1 MGLFSVSRLLAD
13 KALRIH
19 PAGFVIS
26 GLRGRRL
33 HGVLLCTA
41 AAITALALV
50 LIEFRSSWLQSFIF
64 SAIAH
69 RMTFAPAAGP
79 SGAIRYTRTGPYD
92 ERLGYSRIPEFI
104 ARTSHRGYGIAA
116 QARDS
121 KLYLTATNL
130 GVFPIY
136 REKDQAGLQIV
147 DREGEPFY
155 EFGDPERAY
164 REYSEIPEVVVDTLL
179 FAENRAMLDSH
190 HPNRNPAIEWLRL
203 SHAIFDYGVHAVN
216 PHHQVIGASTLATQ
230 LEKMR
235 HSPRGRTRSAAE
247 KARQMLS
254 ASLRAYQDGR
264 HTLEAQQRI
273 VRDYLN
279 SLPLAAAPG
288 HGEVTGLGD
297 GLEAWYDSDF
307 GAVNRLLKTPA
318 DDLDL
323 AQRSQQARAYR
334 QVISLLLAARAPFR
348 YLLLQPDALAE
359 ETNRYLRALCRAG
372 VISTELRDFALR
384 ERLVVRATPPAA
396 TPDFVDHK
404 ARDLVRGRLLPLLG
418 LDKTY
423 ALDRLDLS
431 VRTTIDATAQ
441 QNVTQYLRRLTDP
454 SQVAKL
460 RQHRLLA
467 QSDPRS
473 VIYSF
478 TLYERGPGL
487 NLLRVQADNYDQP
500 LNINEGTKLELGSTA
515 KLRTLINYLQII
527 EQLHGEYAHAS
538 AQQLAAAARIRDD
551 PLMAWAAGYLF
562 TARDNGLQPML
573 EAALDRRYSA
583 SPAEGFFT
591 AGGLHHFRNFE
602 SSDNS
607 RIVTVREAFERSV
620 NLVFIRLMRDIERY
634 YLSRTLQQAPG
645 VLSDHG
651 NPARRQYLA
660 RFADQEGRVFLS
672 QFYRRYAGLS
682 SDDALQKRVR
692 SMRPSARRLA
702 VVYRSVQPE
711 ASLQEF
717 STFLRAYLP
726 LTPLPDRKLAALYEK
741 YAVDKF
747 NLADRGYLARVHPL
761 ELWLLR
767 YLRHHPGATLAEA
780 VNASANERQQAY
792 SWLFRTRHQRA
803 QDLRIRILLEADA
816 FKEINRAWSRVGYPF
831 EQLVPSYATAIGVSG
846 DTPRALAELM
856 GIIVSDGVRY
866 PSTAIQQLRFAE
878 GTPME
883 TVLQRQPAAGERVLS
898 GEIAVLVRQELVR
911 VVENGT
917 ARRARGGLVMSDG
930 AVIPLGGKTGTGDN
944 RVKVAGPGG
953 RSVESRVTNRT
964 AAFVFMIDDR
974 FFGTV
979 MVFVPGRVASQY
991 EFTSS
996 LAVQVFKDLQPALKQ
1011 LMDHQNSRKPR
1022 GATMR

>member
-1 MGLFSVSRLLAD
+1 
-13 KALRIH
+13 
-19 PAGFVIS
+19 
-26 GLRGRRL
+26 
-33 HGVLLCTA
+33 VLLSTA

-50 LIEFRSSWLQSFIF
+50 LIEFRSSELQSVVF

-104 ARTSHRGYGIAA
+104 ERTSHQGYGIAA

-121 KLYLTATNL
+121 TLYLTATDL
-130 GVFPIY
+130 GVFPVY

-147 DREGEPFY
+147 DREGKPFY
-155 EFGDPERAY
+155 EFRDPERAY
-164 REYSEIPEVVVDTLL
+164 NEYSEIPEVVVDTLL
-179 FAENRAMLDSH
+179 FTENRAMLDLQ
-190 HPNRNPAIEWLRL
+190 HPNRNPAIEWPRL

-216 PHHQVIGASTLATQ
+216 PHHHVIGASTLATQ

-235 HSPRGRTRSAAE
+235 HSPRGRTPSAAE

-264 HTLEAQQRI
+264 HTLVAQQRI
-273 VRDYLN
+273 IRDYLN
-279 SLPLAAAPG
+279 SVPLAAAPG

-297 GLEAWYDSDF
+297 GLEIWYKADF
-307 GAVNRLLKTPA
+307 GAVNQLLKAPLN
-318 DDLDL
+318 DLDMV
-323 AQRSQQARAYR
+323 QRRQQARAYR
-334 QVISLLLAARAPFR
+334 EVVSLLLAARAPFR
-348 YLLLQPDALAE
+348 YLVLQPDTLAE
-359 ETNRYLRALCRAG
+359 ETNRYLRVLCQAG
-372 VISTELRDFALR
+372 VISTELRDLALR
-384 ERLVVRATPPAA
+384 ERLVLRASLSTA

-404 ARDLVRGRLLPLLG
+404 ARDLVRGRMLPLLG

-431 VRTTIDATAQ
+431 VRATIDAAAQ

-478 TLYERGPGL
+478 TLYERGRGL
-487 NLLRVQADNYDQP
+487 NLLRVQADNYNQP

-515 KLRTLINYLQII
+515 KLRTLVNYLQII
-527 EQLHGEYAHAS
+527 EQLNEKYGHAS
-538 AQQLAAAARIRDD
+538 AAELAAVARTRDD
-551 PLMAWAAGYLF
+551 PLTAWAAGYLL

-602 SSDNS
+602 PSDNG

-634 YLSRTLQQAPG
+634 YMSRTLQQAPR
-645 VLSDHG
+645 VLSDPA
-651 NPARRQYLA
+651 NPARREYLA

-672 QFYRRYAGLS
+672 RFYRRYAGLS
-682 SDDALQKRVR
+682 SDEALQKRVR
-692 SMRPSARRLA
+692 SMHPSARRLA
-702 VVYRSVQPE
+702 VVYRSVRPE

-717 STFLRAYLP
+717 AAFLRTYLP
-726 LTPLPDRKLAALYEK
+726 SMPLSDWRLAVLYEK
-741 YAVDKF
+741 YAFDKF
-747 NLADRGYLARVHPL
+747 NLADRGYLARMHPL
-761 ELWLLR
+761 ELWLLW
-767 YLRHHPGATLAEA
+767 YLRQHPGATLAEA

-792 SWLFRTRHQRA
+792 SWLFRTRHKKA
-803 QDLRIRILLEADA
+803 QDRRIRILLEADA
-816 FKEINRAWSRVGYPF
+816 LKEINRAWRRLGYPF
-831 EQLVPSYATAIGVSG
+831 ERLVPSYATAIGVSG
-846 DTPRALAELM
+846 DTPGALAELM
-856 GIIVSDGVRY
+856 GIIVNDGVRY

-883 TVLQRQPAAGERVLS
+883 TVLQRRPGTGERVLS
-898 GEIAVLVRQELVR
+898 GEIAALIRQELIR

-917 ARRARGGLVMSDG
+917 ARRARGGFVTSEG
-930 AVIPLGGKTGTGDN
+930 TVIPLGGKTGTGDN
-944 RVKVAGPGG
+944 RVKVAGSGG
-953 RSVESRVTNRT
+953 RWVESRATNRT
-964 AAFVFMIDDR
+964 AAFVFMVGDR

-979 MVFVPGRVASQY
+979 MVFVPGRVASKY

-1011 LMDHQNSRKPR
+1011 LDH
-1022 GATMR
+1022 

>member
-1 MGLFSVSRLLAD
+1 MGLASASRLLAD
-13 KALRIH
+13 KALRTH
-19 PAGFVIS
+19 PAGFVVS

-33 HGVLLCTA
+33 HGVPLYTA
-41 AAITALALV
+41 AAIAALALL
-50 LIEFRSSWLQSFIF
+50 LIEFRSSWLQSSVF

-79 SGAIRYTRTGPYD
+79 SGAIRYPRTGPYD
-92 ERLGYSRIPEFI
+92 ERLGYSRIPQFI
-104 ARTSHRGYGIAA
+104 ERTSHQGYGIAA

-121 KLYLTATNL
+121 KLYLTVTDL
-130 GVFPIY
+130 GVFPIH

-147 DREGEPFY
+147 DQEGKPFY
-155 EFGDPERAY
+155 EFRDPEQAY

-179 FAENRAMLDSH
+179 FTENRAMLDPH
-190 HPNRNPAIEWLRL
+190 HPNRNPAIEWPRL

-297 GLEAWYDSDF
+297 GLGIWYDSDF
-307 GAVNRLLKTPA
+307 GAVNRLLKTSPN
-318 DDLDL
+318 DLDL
-323 AQRSQQARAYR
+323 VQRRQQARAYR

-348 YLLLQPDALAE
+348 YLLLQPEALAE
-359 ETNRYLRALCRAG
+359 ETNRYLRVLCWAG

-384 ERLVVRATPPAA
+384 ERLDLRATPPA
-396 TPDFVDHK
+396 TSPDFVSHK
-404 ARDLVRGRLLPLLG
+404 ARDLVCGQLLPLLG

-441 QNVTQYLRRLTDP
+441 KNVTEYLRRLTDP

-478 TLYERGPGL
+478 TLYERGSGL
-487 NLLRVQADNYDQP
+487 NLLRVQTDNYNQP

-515 KLRTLINYLQII
+515 KLRTLVNYLQII
-527 EQLHGEYAHAS
+527 AQLHGEYADAS
-538 AQQLAAAARIRDD
+538 DHELAAVARVRDD
-551 PLMAWAAGYLF
+551 PLTAWAAAYLLA
-562 TARDNGLQPML
+562 ARDNGLQPML

-634 YLSRTLQQAPG
+634 YLSRTLQQTPG
-645 VLSDHG
+645 VLSDPA
-651 NPARRQYLA
+651 NPARREYLA

-672 QFYRRYAGLS
+672 RFYRRYAGLS
-682 SDDALQKRVR
+682 SDEALKMRVR
-692 SMRPSARRLA
+692 TMHPSARRLA
-702 VVYRSVQPE
+702 VVYRSVRPQ

-717 STFLRAYLP
+717 TTFLRSYLP
-726 LTPLPDRKLAALYEK
+726 ATALPDRKLAALYEK

-761 ELWLLR
+761 ELWLLWYFR
-767 YLRHHPGATLAEA
+767 QHSGASFAEA
-780 VNASANERQQAY
+780 VNASANERRQAY
-792 SWLFRTRHQRA
+792 SWLFRTRHKKA

-831 EQLVPSYATAIGVSG
+831 ERLVPSYATAIGVSG

-856 GIIVSDGVRY
+856 GIIVNDGVRY
-866 PSTAIQQLRFAE
+866 PSAAIQQLRFAE

-898 GEIAVLVRQELVR
+898 SEIAALVRRELIR

-917 ARRARGGLVMSDG
+917 ARRARGGFVTSDG

-953 RSVESRVTNRT
+953 RWVESRATNRT
-964 AAFVFMIDDR
+964 AAFVFMIGDR

-979 MVFVPGRVASQY
+979 MVFVPGRTASEY

-1011 LMDHQNSRKPR
+1011 LIDQ
-1022 GATMR
+1022 

>member
-1 MGLFSVSRLLAD
+1 MSLSSASRLLPD
-13 KALRIH
+13 KELRIH
-19 PAGFVIS
+19 PAGFVVS
-26 GLRGRRL
+26 GLRVRRFQA
-33 HGVLLCTA
+33 VLLCIA

-50 LIEFRSSWLQSFIF
+50 LIEFRFSWVQSLVF
-64 SAIAH
+64 SVIAH

-104 ARTSHRGYGIAA
+104 ERTGRQGYGIAA

-121 KLYLTATNL
+121 SLYLTATDL

-136 REKDQAGLQIV
+136 REKNQAGLQIV
-147 DREGEPFY
+147 DQKGKPFY
-155 EFGDPERAY
+155 EFRDPERAY
-164 REYSEIPEVVVDTLL
+164 REYAEIPEVVVDTLL
-179 FAENRAMLDSH
+179 FTENRAMLDQH
-190 HPNRNPAIEWLRL
+190 HPNRNPAIEWPRL
-203 SHAIFDYGVHAVN
+203 AHAILDYGVHAVN

-297 GLEAWYDSDF
+297 GLEIWYDSDF
-307 GAVNRLLKTPA
+307 GAVNRLLKTPPY
-318 DDLDL
+318 DLDL
-323 AQRSQQARAYR
+323 VQRRQQARAYR

-348 YLLLQPDALAE
+348 YLLLQPDVLAE
-359 ETNRYLRALCRAG
+359 ETNRYLRLLCRAG
-372 VISTELRDFALR
+372 VISTGLRDLALR
-384 ERLVVRATPPAA
+384 ERLVLRAALPAA
-396 TPDFVDHK
+396 TPDFVDQK
-404 ARDLVRGRLLPLLG
+404 ARDLVRGKLLSLLG

-423 ALDRLDLS
+423 TLDRLDLS

-487 NLLRVQADNYDQP
+487 NLLRVQTDNYNQP

-515 KLRTLINYLQII
+515 KLRTLINYLQIV
-527 EQLHGEYAHAS
+527 EQLHGRYRHAS
-538 AQQLAAAARIRDD
+538 AQGPAAAARIRND
-551 PLMAWAAGYLF
+551 PLTAWATKYLL

-583 SPAEGFFT
+583 SPKERFFT

-620 NLVFIRLMRDIERY
+620 NLVFIRLMQDIERY
-634 YLSRTLQQAPG
+634 YLVRTLQQTPR
-645 VLSDHG
+645 VLSDPA

-660 RFADQEGRVFLS
+660 RFADREGRVFLS
-672 QFYRRYAGLS
+672 RFYRRYAGLS
-682 SDDALQKRVR
+682 ADDALKKRVR
-692 SMRPSARRLA
+692 SMHPSARSLA
-702 VVYRSVQPE
+702 VVYRSVRPA

-717 STFLRAYLP
+717 TTFLRTSLP
-726 LTPLPDRKLAALYEK
+726 ATSLPGRELAAFYEK

-747 NLADRGYLARVHPL
+747 DLADRGYLARVHPL
-761 ELWLLR
+761 ELWLLS
-767 YLRHHPGATLAEA
+767 YLGQHPGATFAEA
-780 VNASANERQQAY
+780 VNASANERQQVY
-792 SWLFRTRHQRA
+792 SWLFRTRHKRA
-803 QDLRIRILLEADA
+803 QDLRIRVLLEEDA
-816 FKEINRAWSRVGYPF
+816 FKEINCAWIRVGYPF

-856 GIIVSDGVRY
+856 GIIVNEGVRY
-866 PSTAIQQLRFAE
+866 PSAAIQQLRFAE
-878 GTPME
+878 GSPME
-883 TVLQRQPAAGERVLS
+883 TVLQRQPAAGEQVLS
-898 GEIAVLVRQELVR
+898 GEIAALVRQELIR

-917 ARRARGGLVMSDG
+917 GRRARGGLVTSEG
-930 AVIPLGGKTGTGDN
+930 TVIPLGGKTGTGDN

-953 RSVESRVTNRT
+953 RWVESRATNRT
-964 AAFVFMIDDR
+964 AAFVFMIGHR

-979 MVFVPGRVASQY
+979 MVFVPGRAASDY

-1011 LMDHQNSRKPR
+1011 LIDH
-1022 GATMR
+1022 

>member
-1 MGLFSVSRLLAD
+1 MGPSSASRLLAD
-13 KALRIH
+13 EALRIH
-19 PAGFVIS
+19 PTEFLVS
-26 GLRGRRL
+26 GLRSRRF
-33 HGVLLCTA
+33 HRVLLYTA
-41 AAITALALV
+41 AAITALTLLV
-50 LIEFRSSWLQSFIF
+50 IEFRSSWLQSLVF
-64 SAIAH
+64 SAIVH
-69 RMTFAPAAGP
+69 RMTFAPASGP
-79 SGAIRYTRTGPYD
+79 SAAIRYTRTGPYD

-104 ARTSHRGYGIAA
+104 ERTSHQGYGIAA

-121 KLYLTATNL
+121 KLCLTATDL

-136 REKDQAGLQIV
+136 REKGQAGLQIV
-147 DREGEPFY
+147 DRQGKPFY
-155 EFGDPERAY
+155 EFRDPERAY
-164 REYSEIPEVVVDTLL
+164 REESEIPKVVVDTLL
-179 FAENRAMLDSH
+179 FTENRAMLRPQ
-190 HPNRNPAIEWLRL
+190 HPYRNPAIEWPRL
-203 SHAIFDYGVHAVN
+203 AHAIFDYGVHAVN
-216 PHHQVIGASTLATQ
+216 PHHHVIGASTLATQ

-235 HSPRGRTRSAAE
+235 HSPRGRTPSAAE

-264 HTLEAQQRI
+264 HTLVAQQRT

-297 GLEAWYDSDF
+297 GLETWYDSDF
-307 GAVNRLLKTPA
+307 GTVNQLLKAPSN
-318 DDLDL
+318 DLDIV
-323 AQRSQQARAYR
+323 QRRQQARAYR
-334 QVISLLLAARAPFR
+334 QVVSLLLAARTPFR
-348 YLLLQPDALAE
+348 YLVLQPYALAE
-359 ETNRYLRALCRAG
+359 ETNRYLRVLCQAG
-372 VISTELRDFALR
+372 VISTELRELALR
-384 ERLVVRATPPAA
+384 ERLVLRASPSAA

-404 ARDLVRGRLLPLLG
+404 ARDVVRGTLLPLLG

-431 VRTTIDATAQ
+431 VRTTIDAAAQ

-454 SQVAKL
+454 GQVAKL

-478 TLYERGPGL
+478 TLYERGSGL
-487 NLLRVQADNYDQP
+487 NLLRVQTDNYNQP

-515 KLRTLINYLQII
+515 KLRTLVNYLQII

-538 AQQLAAAARIRDD
+538 AQELAAVARIRDD
-551 PLMAWAAGYLF
+551 PLTAWAAAYLL

-634 YLSRTLQQAPG
+634 YTSRTLQATPG
-645 VLSDHG
+645 ILSDPA
-651 NPARRQYLA
+651 NLARREYLA

-672 QFYRRYAGLS
+672 RFYRRYAGLS
-682 SDDALQKRVR
+682 SDDALKKRVR
-692 SMRPSARRLA
+692 SMHPSARRLA
-702 VVYRSVQPE
+702 VVYRSVRPE

-717 STFLRAYLP
+717 TTFLRTYLP
-726 LTPLPDRKLAALYEK
+726 ATSLPDRKLAALYEK
-741 YAVDKF
+741 YAVDRF

-761 ELWLLR
+761 ELWLLW
-767 YLRHHPGATLAEA
+767 YLRQHPGATFAEA
-780 VNASANERQQAY
+780 VNASANERRQAY
-792 SWLFRTRHQRA
+792 SWLFRTRHKKA

-831 EQLVPSYATAIGVSG
+831 ERLVPSYATAIGVSG

-856 GIIVSDGVRY
+856 GIIVNDGVRY
-866 PSTAIQQLRFAE
+866 PSAAIQQLRFAE

-898 GEIAVLVRQELVR
+898 SEIAALVRQELVQ
-911 VVENGT
+911 VVEHGT
-917 ARRARGGLVMSDG
+917 ARRARGGLVTRDG

-953 RSVESRVTNRT
+953 RWVESRATNRT
-964 AAFVFMIDDR
+964 AAFVFMVGDR

-979 MVFVPGRVASQY
+979 MVFVPGRTASEY

-1011 LMDHQNSRKPR
+1011 LIDH
-1022 GATMR
+1022 